1 MGYLSLLL
9 ASVALALAD
18 DQCPPE
24 TIGSSCTC
32 YPGPSVGVFGT
43 KVVCRDINDPAI
55 LLKEIQNFRG
65 HKIDVLLLVN
75 SDLPYLPAG
84 LFLGTSVKEFIIKD
98 SILDNLYSTTDY
110 KVSPFAGLEDSLE
123 EFAIYSTK
131 GLSKWYYPDLKG
143 LKHLKKIE
151 IVQSPIDFVGHVFS
165 EIGGGSLESIT
176 VAYSRVYR
184 IHPQAFPELHN
195 LKEVNFRGNFLPYMV
210 RYMFPNPATQLRKID
225 LSDNKLFTLPE
236 TMFDN
241 MPALEF
247 LDLSQNEFKTFQP
260 MAIYS
265 SLKSFYISK
274 NPFECGCH
282 LLSLKQI
289 LSSPKLKY
297 TDIENVECIRPGS
310 YKRISLQHITSQEYK
325 CH

>member
-1 MGYLSLLL
+1 LTI
-9 ASVALALAD
+9 AD
-18 DQCPPE
+18 EQCP
-24 TIGSSCTC
+24 TDRIGSFCTC
-32 YPGPSVGVFGT
+32 HPGPSFGAVGT
-43 KVVCRDINDPAI
+43 KVVCRDIKDPAT

-65 HKIDVLLLVN
+65 YKIDVLLLLN
-75 SDLPYLPAG
+75 IELPYLPAG
-84 LFLGTSVKEFIIKD
+84 LFLGTSVREFIIKD
-98 SILDNLYSTTDY
+98 SILDNLYSTTNY
-110 KVSPFAGLEDSLE
+110 KPSPFAGLEDSLE

-151 IVQSPIDFVGHVFS
+151 IVQSPIDFVGHVFA
-165 EIGGGSLESIT
+165 EIGEGSVESIT

-184 IHPQAFPELHN
+184 IHPQAFPELLN

-210 RYMFPNPATQLRKID
+210 RDMFPNPAHHLKKID

-247 LDLSQNEFKTFQP
+247 LDLSQNEFKKFQTMP
-260 MAIYS
+260 VYS

-282 LLSLKQI
+282 LLPLKQI
-289 LSSPKLKY
+289 LSSQNLKY
-297 TDIENVECIRPGS
+297 TDIENVACVRPRS
-310 YKRISLQHITSQEYK
+310 YKKTLLKELSSQELK